1 MTPIVKRLA
10 MTLVTLALLSAGA
23 PSIAL
28 EIVLV
33 PNKLFSP
40 LSEANSSEYLRAQL
54 DQAQESSVVLFFDEA
69 DALFG
74 KRSDVKDAHDRY
86 TNVEVNYLLDNLET
100 LTSALPAAS
109 SLLVFREAG
118 DDKGDPQRLYA
129 LLAADP
135 TRLSAA
141 GARDLWFV
149 PQGRVLSVAHPPT
162 LLLILVALTLLRAGS
177 FIRKQAS

>member
-1 MTPIVKRLA
+1 MMLITV
-10 MTLVTLALLSAGA
+10 ALLSACA

-33 PNKLFSP
+33 PNKLFNP
-40 LSEANSSEYLRAQL
+40 LSEANANEYLRAQL
-54 DQAQESSVVLFFDEA
+54 DQVQESSLVLFFDEA

-86 TNVEVNYLLDNLET
+86 TNVEVGYLLDNLET
-100 LTSALPAAS
+100 FTKALPAAS

-118 DDKGDPQRLYA
+118 DAKGDLQRLYG

-149 PQGRVLSVAHPPT
+149 PQGRVLSVAQPST
-162 LLLILVALTLLRAGS
+162 LLLMLVALTLLCAGS
-177 FIRKQAS
+177 LIRRQAS